1 MKVMLS
7 HVWPR
12 DDAQIRRTVVKS
24 LAIIVSAK
32 LVNTGVPFI
41 FRLEHDIV
49 DTVRSPKTALI
60 GW

>member
-12 DDAQIRRTVVKS
+12 DDAQIRRTVVTS
-24 LAIIVSAK
+24 LAILVSAK

-41 FRLEHDIV
+41 FR
-49 DTVRSPKTALI
+49 
-60 GW
+60 